1 MEHKRGGTRMITY
14 WQMIPNGLL
23 PLNSFE
29 KGCIVNV
36 TDPTPAEL
44 GILKTTLKV
53 PEDFLA
59 DILDVDERSRM
70 EVEDDTLLMI
80 YRIPYQNQSNGIP
93 FTTIPLGL
101 VLDKN
106 SLVIICQRNNEV
118 LEDFFSRSGK
128 GITIET
134 KIDLILH
141 LFLRT
146 TMFYHRYLKQIN
158 NQTAMIEQDLEKST
172 RNQELHR
179 LLKMEKCLVYFT
191 TSLRS
196 NEMMMLKLKNSK
208 WIRDYEFSSDL
219 LEEATIENRQAIEM
233 AKIYSDIQS
242 GMMDAFASV
251 ISNNLSIVM
260 KSLTIVTIILMVPTL
275 VASFYGMN
283 VPNMLEN
290 NMMAFWLILG
300 GSLILSFLGVLLLRR
315 MKWM

>member
-1 MEHKRGGTRMITY
+1 
-14 WQMIPNGLL
+14 MIPNGLL

-242 GMMDAFASV
+242 GMMDTFASV

>member
-1 MEHKRGGTRMITY
+1 MITY

-80 YRIPYQNQSNGIP
+80 YRIPYQNQANGIP

>member
-1 MEHKRGGTRMITY
+1 MITY

-23 PLNSFE
+23 PLNTFE

-36 TDPTPAEL
+36 TDPTPSEI
-44 GILKTTLKV
+44 GILNTTLKV
-53 PEDFLA
+53 PDDFLA

-70 EVEDDTLLMI
+70 EVEDDLLLMI
-80 YRIPYQNQSNGIP
+80 YRIPYQNVSNGLP

-101 VLDKN
+101 VLDKDN
-106 SLVIICQRNNEV
+106 LVIICHRNNEV
-118 LEDFFSRSGK
+118 LDDFFSRSGK

-141 LFLRT
+141 LFIRT

-158 NQTAMIEQDLEKST
+158 NQTTIIEQDLEKST
-172 RNQELHR
+172 RNEELHR

-196 NEMMMLKLKNSK
+196 NEAMMLKLKNSK

-251 ISNNLSIVM
+251 ISNNLNIVM
-260 KSLTIVTIILMVPTL
+260 KSLTIVTIVLMIPTL
-275 VASFYGMN
+275 IASFYGMN
-283 VPNMLEN
+283 VPNRLET
-290 NMMAFWLILG
+290 NMSAFWFLLG
-300 GSLILSFLGVLLLRR
+300 GSVVLAAAAVILLRR
-315 MKWM
+315 KKWM

>member
-1 MEHKRGGTRMITY
+1 MITY

-36 TDPTPAEL
+36 TDPTPSEI

-59 DILDVDERSRM
+59 DVLDVDERSRM
-70 EVEDDTLLMI
+70 EIEEDVLLMI
-80 YRIPYQNQSNGIP
+80 YRIPYQNQSNGFP

-101 VLDKN
+101 VLDKS
-106 SLVIICQRNNEV
+106 SLVIICHRNNEV
-118 LEDFFSRSGK
+118 LDDFFSRSGK

-260 KSLTIVTIILMVPTL
+260 KSLTIITIILMVPTL

-290 NMMAFWLILG
+290 NQIAFWLILG
-300 GSLILSFLGVLLLRR
+300 GSFIISFLVVLLLRR
-315 MKWM
+315 KKWM

>member
-1 MEHKRGGTRMITY
+1 MITY

-23 PLNSFE
+23 PLNTFE

-36 TDPTPAEL
+36 TDPTPSEI
-44 GILKTTLKV
+44 GILNTTLKV
-53 PEDFLA
+53 PDDFLA

-70 EVEDDTLLMI
+70 EVEDDVLLMI
-80 YRIPYQNQSNGIP
+80 YRIPYQNVSNGLP

-101 VLDKN
+101 MLDKDN
-106 SLVIICQRNNEV
+106 LVIICHRNNEV
-118 LEDFFSRSGK
+118 LDDFFSRSGK

-141 LFLRT
+141 LFIRT

-158 NQTAMIEQDLEKST
+158 NQTTIIEQDLEKST
-172 RNQELHR
+172 RNEELHR

-196 NEMMMLKLKNSK
+196 NEAMMLKLKNSK

-251 ISNNLSIVM
+251 ISNNLNIVM
-260 KSLTIVTIILMVPTL
+260 KSLTIVTIVLMIPTL
-275 VASFYGMN
+275 IASFYGMN
-283 VPNMLEN
+283 VPNRLET
-290 NMMAFWLILG
+290 NMSAFWFLLG
-300 GSLILSFLGVLLLRR
+300 GSVVLAAAAVILLRR
-315 MKWM
+315 KKWM

>member
-1 MEHKRGGTRMITY
+1 VEIKRGGTIMITY

-36 TDPTPAEL
+36 TDPTPSEIGL
-44 GILKTTLKV
+44 LKTTLKV

-70 EVEDDTLLMI
+70 EVDEDILLMI
-80 YRIPYQNQSNGIP
+80 YRIPYQNQSNGFP

-101 VLDKN
+101 VLNKD
-106 SLVIICQRNNEV
+106 SLVIICHNNNEV
-118 LEDFFSRSGK
+118 LDDFFSRSGK

-134 KIDLILH
+134 KIDLILN

-208 WIRDYEFSSDL
+208 WIREYEFSSDL

-283 VPNMLEN
+283 VPNMLEDN
-290 NMMAFWLILG
+290 NIAFWMILA
-300 GSLILSFLGVLLLRR
+300 GSFILSFLGVLLLRR

>member
-1 MEHKRGGTRMITY
+1 MITY

-106 SLVIICQRNNEV
+106 SLVINCQRNNEV

>member
-1 MEHKRGGTRMITY
+1 MITY

-36 TDPTPAEL
+36 TDPTPSEI

-53 PEDFLA
+53 PDDFLA
-59 DILDVDERSRM
+59 DVLDVDERSRM
-70 EVEDDTLLMI
+70 EIEEDVLLMI
-80 YRIPYQNQSNGIP
+80 YRIPYQNQSNGFP

-106 SLVIICQRNNEV
+106 SLVIICHRNNEV
-118 LEDFFSRSGK
+118 LDDFFSRSGK

-260 KSLTIVTIILMVPTL
+260 KSLTIITIVLMVPTL

-290 NMMAFWLILG
+290 NKIAFWFILG
-300 GSLILSFLGVLLLRR
+300 GSLVLSFLGVLLLRKKK
-315 MKWM
+315 MM

>member
-1 MEHKRGGTRMITY
+1 MITY

-36 TDPTPAEL
+36 TDPTPAEI

-53 PEDFLA
+53 PEDILA

-70 EVEDDTLLMI
+70 ELEDDMLLMI
-80 YRIPYQNQSNGIP
+80 YRIPYHNLSNGFP

-106 SLVIICQRNNEV
+106 SLVIICHRNNEV
-118 LEDFFSRSGK
+118 LDDFFSRSGK

-134 KIDLILH
+134 KMDLILH
-141 LFLRT
+141 LFLRS

-158 NQTAMIEQDLEKST
+158 NQTAIIEQDLEKST

-242 GMMDAFASV
+242 SMMDAFASV
-251 ISNNLSIVM
+251 ISNNLNIVM
-260 KSLTIVTIILMVPTL
+260 KSLTIITIVLMIPTL
-275 VASFYGMN
+275 IASFYGMN
-283 VPNMLEN
+283 VPNRLESS
-290 NMMAFWLILG
+290 MSAFWLIIVGSVILAIG
-300 GSLILSFLGVLLLRR
+300 GVVVIWRR
-315 MKWM
+315 KWM

>member
-1 MEHKRGGTRMITY
+1 MITY

-23 PLNSFE
+23 PLNSYE

-36 TDPTPAEL
+36 TDPTPSEI

-70 EVEDDTLLMI
+70 EVDEDILLMI
-80 YRIPYQNQSNGIP
+80 YRIPYQNLSNGFP

-101 VLDKN
+101 VLNKD
-106 SLVIICQRNNEV
+106 SLVIICHNNNEV
-118 LEDFFSRSGK
+118 LDDFFSRSGK

-158 NQTAMIEQDLEKST
+158 NQTAIIEQDLEKST

-251 ISNNLSIVM
+251 ISNNLSIVL

-283 VPNMLEN
+283 VPNKLEG
-290 NMMAFWLILG
+290 NMVAFWLILA
-300 GSLILSFLGVLLLRR
+300 GSFILSFLGVLLLRR

>member
-1 MEHKRGGTRMITY
+1 MITY

-36 TDPTPAEL
+36 TDPTPSEI

-70 EVEDDTLLMI
+70 EVEDDMLLMI
-80 YRIPYQNQSNGIP
+80 YRIPYQNQSNGFP

-106 SLVIICQRNNEV
+106 SLVIICHRNNEV
-118 LEDFFSRSGK
+118 LDDFFSRSGK

-208 WIRDYEFSSDL
+208 WIRDYEFSSVH

-251 ISNNLSIVM
+251 ISNNLNIVM
-260 KSLTIVTIILMVPTL
+260 KSLTIVTIILMIPTL
-275 VASFYGMN
+275 IASFYGMN
-283 VPNMLEN
+283 VPNRLEH
-290 NMMAFWLILG
+290 NMNAFWFILG
-300 GSLILSFLGVLLLRR
+300 GSVVLATAGVLLLRR
-315 MKWM
+315 KKWM

>member
-1 MEHKRGGTRMITY
+1 MITY

>member
-1 MEHKRGGTRMITY
+1 
-14 WQMIPNGLL
+14 MIPNGLL
-23 PLNSFE
+23 PLNTFE

-36 TDPTPAEL
+36 TDPTPSEI
-44 GILKTTLKV
+44 GILNTTLKV
-53 PEDFLA
+53 PDDFLA

-70 EVEDDTLLMI
+70 EVEDDLLLMI
-80 YRIPYQNQSNGIP
+80 YRIPYQNVSNGLP

-101 VLDKN
+101 VLDKDN
-106 SLVIICQRNNEV
+106 LVIICHRNNEV
-118 LEDFFSRSGK
+118 LDDFFSRSGK

-141 LFLRT
+141 LFIRT

-158 NQTAMIEQDLEKST
+158 NQTTIIEQDLEKST
-172 RNQELHR
+172 RNEELHR

-196 NEMMMLKLKNSK
+196 NEAMMLKLKNSK

-251 ISNNLSIVM
+251 ISNNLNIVM
-260 KSLTIVTIILMVPTL
+260 KSLTIVTIVLMIPTL
-275 VASFYGMN
+275 IASFYGMN
-283 VPNMLEN
+283 VPNRLET
-290 NMMAFWLILG
+290 NMSAFWFLLG
-300 GSLILSFLGVLLLRR
+300 GSVVLAAAAVILLRR
-315 MKWM
+315 KKWM

>member
-1 MEHKRGGTRMITY
+1 
-14 WQMIPNGLL
+14 MIPNGLL
-23 PLNSFE
+23 PLNTFE

-36 TDPTPAEL
+36 TDPTPSEI
-44 GILKTTLKV
+44 GILNTTLKV
-53 PEDFLA
+53 PDDFLA

-70 EVEDDTLLMI
+70 EVEDDLLLMI
-80 YRIPYQNQSNGIP
+80 YRIPYQNVSNGLP

-101 VLDKN
+101 VLDKDN
-106 SLVIICQRNNEV
+106 LVIICHRNNEV
-118 LEDFFSRSGK
+118 LDDFFSRSGK

-141 LFLRT
+141 LFIRT

-158 NQTAMIEQDLEKST
+158 NQTTIIEQDLEKST
-172 RNQELHR
+172 RNEELHR

-196 NEMMMLKLKNSK
+196 NEAMMLKLKNSK

-251 ISNNLSIVM
+251 ISNNLNIVM
-260 KSLTIVTIILMVPTL
+260 KSLTIVTVVLMIPTL
-275 VASFYGMN
+275 IASFYGMN
-283 VPNMLEN
+283 VPNRLET
-290 NMMAFWLILG
+290 NMSAFWFLLG
-300 GSLILSFLGVLLLRR
+300 GSVVLAAAAVILLRR
-315 MKWM
+315 KKWM

>member
-1 MEHKRGGTRMITY
+1 MITY

-23 PLNSFE
+23 PLNTFE

-36 TDPTPAEL
+36 TDPTPSEI
-44 GILKTTLKV
+44 GILNTTLKV
-53 PEDFLA
+53 PDDFLA

-70 EVEDDTLLMI
+70 EVEDDVLLMI
-80 YRIPYQNQSNGIP
+80 YRIPYQNVSNGLP

-101 VLDKN
+101 VLDKDN
-106 SLVIICQRNNEV
+106 LVIICHRNNEV
-118 LEDFFSRSGK
+118 LDDFFSRSGK

-172 RNQELHR
+172 RNEELHR

-196 NEMMMLKLKNSK
+196 NEAMMLKLKNSK

-251 ISNNLSIVM
+251 ISNNLNIVM
-260 KSLTIVTIILMVPTL
+260 KSLTIVTIVLMIPTL
-275 VASFYGMN
+275 IASFYGMN
-283 VPNMLEN
+283 VPNRLET
-290 NMMAFWLILG
+290 NMSAFWFLLG
-300 GSLILSFLGVLLLRR
+300 GSVVLAAAAVILLKRK
-315 MKWM
+315 KWM